1 MNRAKEILA
10 YEVVKIVHGEQAAES
25 ARQGAQS
32 AFSGAGE
39 GAEDIPTT
47 EIAASRLQAGILIVD
62 LLSEVGLC
70 KSKSE
75 ARRMVQQGGA
85 RLGDRKVG
93 SIDEKVTDKDLEGD
107 TVLLRAGKKKVHRLK
122 VK

>member
-1 MNRAKEILA
+1 MK
-10 YEVVKIVHGEQAAES
+10 
-25 ARQGAQS
+25 
-32 AFSGAGE
+32 
-39 GAEDIPTT
+39 
-47 EIAASRLQAGILIVD
+47 AGILIVD

-75 ARRMVQQGGA
+75 ARRLVLQGGA

-93 SIDEKVTDKDLEGD
+93 SIDEKVADKDLEGD